1 MADEDELDRLFAAAR
16 QQDAPSAD
24 LSARVLAAGI
34 ALQPKARG
42 EAGIPSGRTV
52 PSRGIWAEIAEA
64 LGGWRTTG
72 GLTAAVMLGF
82 WLGVSDPSGLLGAA
96 SAADSLELMPGADD
110 LIAGLVDEG

>member
-1 MADEDELDRLFAAAR
+1 MADEDELDRIFAAAHH
-16 QQDAPSAD
+16 QDAPSAD

-42 EAGIPSGRTV
+42 DAGIPSARPV
-52 PSRGIWAEIAEA
+52 PSSGIWAEIVAA

-82 WLGVSDPSGLLGAA
+82 WLGISDPSGLL
-96 SAADSLELMPGADD
+96 SATSTADSLELMPGADD